1 MDSWNDTHL
10 QVVSTM
16 VREPVANS
24 RHVQRQTLKSWC
36 GGYDGDSLD
45 EAIGDLVAIG
55 LVREKGRGTITL
67 RSVQAGKQFLEEHD
81 DDDDYV
87 WFY

>member
-1 MDSWNDTHL
+1 MESWNDAHL

-16 VREPVANS
+16 VREPVANT
-24 RHVQRQTLKSWC
+24 RHVQRQTLKGWC
-36 GGYDGDSLD
+36 GGFDGDELD
-45 EAIGDLVAIG
+45 EAIDDLVAIG

-67 RSVQAGKQFLEEHD
+67 RSVQAGKQFLEAHD
-81 DDDDYV
+81 EEGDYV

>member
-1 MDSWNDTHL
+1 MESWNDTHL

-16 VREPVANS
+16 VREPVAKT
-24 RHVQRQTLKSWC
+24 RHVQRQTLKGWC
-36 GGYDGDSLD
+36 GGYDGDQLD
-45 EAIGDLVAIG
+45 EAIDDLVAIG

-67 RSVQAGKQFLEEHD
+67 RSVQAGKRFLEKHD
-81 DDDDYV
+81 EGGDYV